1 VRLVFDPP
9 EQAALL
15 EQAEEAEAC
24 GEPMLADSYR
34 QLAREGADVTPR
46 WSEFFASIEN
56 LHGLETG

>member
-1 VRLVFDPP
+1 MCLVFDPP
-9 EQAALL
+9 ELAALL

-34 QLAREGADVTPR
+34 QLAREGADVTEHWPA
-46 WSEFFASIEN
+46 FFATVEN